1 MTLTTVFT
9 YVAIAA
15 VVLTLLT
22 EFVFKARKNWIT
34 TYFQHFTGALF
45 IFSGAVK
52 AMDPLGTAYKM
63 EQYFAEFKYTFE
75 ETWMSFIAPLFPV
88 LSDYS
93 ISFSVFM
100 IVLEIVLGIALI
112 IGSRPKLTSWVFFL
126 LVFFFTFLT
135 GFTYLNGHV
144 PQGANFFEFG
154 KWDTWVESNMKVT
167 DCGCFGDFLKL
178 KPKVSFYKDLF
189 LMIPAIWFLFQF
201 KDFHRWFS
209 PKQRGGLLGLST
221 LGLLIYCLSNFVWDI
236 PGKDFR
242 PFKVGA
248 DIRTTRQIETDAQ
261 AAVQVIAYKMT
272 NKKDGKVVE
281 MPYAQFLKEYS
292 SYPKA
297 DWSYE
302 QIKTEPTI
310 EATKISEM
318 SITDADGN
326 EMVEEILE
334 DPNYS
339 FMLVSY
345 KLYGTPKSEEI
356 TQTIPVYSYDTIP
369 STEKEGEFV
378 IEKKLA
384 GNETK
389 TVQEVTYDWE
399 EDFEGIYRDKVNP
412 FADAAQAAGF
422 KVFGVAGGAGAT
434 MIEHFRHATQAAYP
448 IYEADDILLKTIVR
462 SNPGIV
468 LMKDGKIVMKWHK
481 KKLPTF
487 EEVKQQYLK

>member
-1 MTLTTVFT
+1 
-9 YVAIAA
+9 
-15 VVLTLLT
+15 
-22 EFVFKARKNWIT
+22 
-34 TYFQHFTGALF
+34 
-45 IFSGAVK
+45 
-52 AMDPLGTAYKM
+52 
-63 EQYFAEFKYTFE
+63 
-75 ETWMSFIAPLFPV
+75 
-88 LSDYS
+88 
-93 ISFSVFM
+93 
-100 IVLEIVLGIALI
+100 
-112 IGSRPKLTSWVFFL
+112 
-126 LVFFFTFLT
+126 
-135 GFTYLNGHV
+135 
-144 PQGANFFEFG
+144 
-154 KWDTWVESNMKVT
+154 VESNMKVT

-178 KPKVSFYKDLF
+178 KPKISFYKDLF

-201 KDFHRWFS
+201 NDFHRWFDG
-209 PKQRGGLLGLST
+209 KQRTGLLGLST
-221 LGLLIYCLSNFVWDI
+221 LGLLIYCFSNFVWDI

-248 DIRTTRQIETDAQ
+248 DIRTTRQIESDAQ
-261 AAVQVIAYKMT
+261 AAVQVVAYKMT

-281 MPYAQFLKEYS
+281 LPYAQFLKEYS
-292 SYPKA
+292 SYPKS

-302 QIKTEPTI
+302 QIKTEPTV

-318 SITDADGN
+318 SITDAEGN
-326 EMVEEILE
+326 EMVEEILQ

-339 FMLVSY
+339 FMIVSY
-345 KLYGTPKSEEI
+345 KLYGTPRNEEI
-356 TQTIPVYSYDTIP
+356 SQTVPVYSFDTIP
-369 STEKEGEFV
+369 NADVEGGFV

-389 TVQEVTYDWE
+389 TVQEVVYTWDK
-399 EDFEGIYRDKVNP
+399 DFEGSYTGKINP

-422 KVFGVAGGAGAT
+422 KVFGVAGGAGAA
-434 MIEHFRHATQAAYP
+434 MIEHFRHDTQAAYP